1 MKKIILS
8 ISILLSGI
16 PFSQDYRSADEIT
29 QEAYAEFK
37 RQCREYDKQEIVEL
51 KNIDDLDTTLFEQE
65 IFKEINRQRQLNRK
79 PIFVQSNNDQS
90 EYTRLWATVQA
101 DRNVCGHDPEYYPAD
116 AWTEVSAQN
125 FFTLGAYKQRT
136 MQNLAEELAKSI
148 VTQWMNSPGH
158 RRSIMLTDYNV
169 LSVGVGFAVSQKG
182 IMLVYATARVHE
194 N

>member
-16 PFSQDYRSADEIT
+16 AFSQDYRSADEIT

-37 RQCREYDKQEIVEL
+37 RQCREYDKQEI
-51 KNIDDLDTTLFEQE
+51 
-65 IFKEINRQRQLNRK
+65 FKEINRQRQLNRK
-79 PIFVQSNNDQS
+79 PIFVQANNDQS

-125 FFTLGAYKQRT
+125 FFTLGAYEYHT
-136 MQNLAEELAKSI
+136 MQSLAEKVAKLI

-169 LSVGVGFAVSQKG
+169 LSVGVGFTVSPKG
-182 IMLVYATARVHE
+182 IMLVYATARGHE